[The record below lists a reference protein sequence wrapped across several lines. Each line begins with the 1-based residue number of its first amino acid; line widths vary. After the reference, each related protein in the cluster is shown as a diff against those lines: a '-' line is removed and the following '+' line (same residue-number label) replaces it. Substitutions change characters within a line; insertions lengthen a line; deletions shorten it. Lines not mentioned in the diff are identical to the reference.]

1 MGEREKKKGPKV
13 QSLIDNQNITEGS
26 SNSQRREKKKK
37 KKGIGP
43 YGFFSF
49 LSLYIRNKKNKAG
62 VKMMAPTEQPA
73 FLLRIASLGSTEVN
87 REVPHCCN
95 SHLGK

>member
-49 LSLYIRNKKNKAG
+49 LSLYIINKKK
-62 VKMMAPTEQPA
+62 
-73 FLLRIASLGSTEVN
+73 
-87 REVPHCCN
+87 
-95 SHLGK
+95 